1 MILRVLALVVI
12 GVLVNLPAVN
22 DAWLGHRLNSE
33 GTTVSATV
41 VDARTISGRH
51 FVDYRLPA
59 SAGGTPHRYS
69 ARIDDPSYEVAVSA
83 KTLPVRVLPGD
94 PGSNRPLGREG
105 GAVFYLAALFADA
118 FLLGL
123 LLLVNARSRRWR
135 MDVVGV
141 AGDLVRFTLA
151 GEELV
156 ARAREDSWLRP
167 GHRLRQ
173 RLLLVATGDVA
184 VGLPLGELE
193 HVDEAS
199 YVARGRV
206 EDVRRGRLR
215 LRLDNGFVLPVE
227 VGPYRNRADY
237 RDHAE
242 VPGQL
247 TLRR

>member
-1 MILRVLALVVI
+1 MRSWS
-12 GVLVNLPAVN
+12 PAPGKT
-22 DAWLGHRLNSE
+22 AGCGQ
-33 GTTVSATV
+33 GTGY
-41 VDARTISGRH
+41 DSG
-51 FVDYRLPA
+51 
-59 SAGGTPHRYS
+59 
-69 ARIDDPSYEVAVSA
+69 
-83 KTLPVRVLPGD
+83 
-94 PGSNRPLGREG
+94 
-105 GAVFYLAALFADA
+105 
-118 FLLGL
+118 
-123 LLLVNARSRRWR
+123 
-135 MDVVGV
+135 
-141 AGDLVRFTLA
+141 
-151 GEELV
+151 
-156 ARAREDSWLRP
+156 
-167 GHRLRQ
+167 
-173 RLLLVATGDVA
+173 LLLVATGDVA